1 MTLLDRIEWE
11 LYLAERREQH
21 DLKKRQFQGA
31 LAIARGDWKPKTK
44 N

>member
-1 MTLLDRIEWE
+1 MTLLDRIELE

-21 DLKKRQFQGA
+21 DLKKQQFQHA
-31 LAIARGDWKPKTK
+31 LAIARGDWKPRTK